1 MADGQTATNPQT
13 GEKVILRGGQ
23 WVPLSGGAQR
33 QTGDA
38 PRGIR
43 NNNPGNIEDGAFAR
57 SLPGYAGSDGRF
69 ARFDTP
75 DAGAQAAP
83 RLLQSYIQRG
93 YNTPASIINRWA
105 PPSDNNPT
113 QQYAEYV
120 ARRVGVGLNDQ
131 VGPDQI
137 PLLAQAISEFE
148 NGNTVSLTA
157 GAAPQQPMQEVASF
171 PQTATNPQTGEKM
184 QLVDGQWQ
192 PMQPDARPS
201 AGTTMASDIKDGVWV
216 QDADGSDNWRY
227 VSRER
232 AEREA
237 DPEYQRAFAEAQN
250 AAANV
255 PDQLRALTLG
265 GTLGFLTDI
274 NATAQGAL
282 QGLENAGRR
291 VTGQEIEYGADM
303 AAQAARDAM
312 RDDQARYAAE
322 NPVENFALQA
332 AGGLLTPGL
341 SVAGNYISRGGAVAR
356 EAAIAGGATAQQA
369 ARVGNTARLGRA
381 SQVGAGQGLLTG
393 LGYGEGNLIER
404 APGAAL
410 STAVGAGAGVVGQ
423 SAVDRLT
430 RGALNPRNT
439 SAARRLSRE
448 GVELTP
454 GQMVA
459 EIPLVGPALRT
470 LEEGA
475 STIPLAGAAIS
486 GARDRSVTTFN
497 RAAINR
503 ALAPIGEA
511 MPTNLRAF
519 TRPNAPEAGY
529 EAVERA
535 QGLVSRAYD
544 RALEGVQAKPDPAFY
559 DELAAVT
566 LRLSEEAPEPIVA
579 QFGNILQNRAFRN
592 MEFADSPLN
601 GQQFKRADSEIGAL
615 AREQRISNDPAN
627 RALARA
633 LDDTREVLRSLVAR
647 QNPEKAP
654 QINAANQAFANLVRI
669 QEAAGSTA
677 SQAAEGVFSPT
688 QLGVAAARGQ
698 TRGARATNRPLM
710 QDLASAGRGVLNS
723 RLGDS
728 GTATRGAVTA
738 LASGAAGAGTVVNP
752 AVAIPTIVGVSA
764 LYSRPA
770 QAALNAV
777 YRATDSRA
785 ASEAVQELARLAQR
799 DPALVPYYEGAVQHL
814 LGLAQQ
820 DRPAAPPV
828 QSTTPAPSAALQ
840 RVMQP

>member
-13 GEKVILRGGQ
+13 GERIILRGGQ
-23 WVPLSGGAQR
+23 WVPLNSAGPRQTSAPRPRYNGPMPSSADEIFGSLVAQESGGRAGVRGPMTQYGQALGRTQVLPSTARGIARNLGIPYREDLLTGTTPEAAAYQDQLGRAYLEEGFAKTGNAREALMYYHGGPDRALWGPKTQR
-33 QTGDA
+33 YADEVLARWAGGDA
-38 PRGIR
+38 APV
-43 NNNPGNIEDGAFAR
+43 
-57 SLPGYAGSDGRF
+57 
-69 ARFDTP
+69 
-75 DAGAQAAP
+75 AQEAA
-83 RLLQSYIQRG
+83 S
-93 YNTPASIINRWA
+93 TPA
-105 PPSDNNPT
+105 
-113 QQYAEYV
+113 V
-120 ARRVGVGLNDQ
+120 
-131 VGPDQI
+131 
-137 PLLAQAISEFE
+137 
-148 NGNTVSLTA
+148 
-157 GAAPQQPMQEVASF
+157 
-171 PQTATNPQTGEKM
+171 QTATNPQTGEKL
-184 QLVDGQWQ
+184 QLVNGQWQ
-192 PMQPDARPS
+192 PIETAPIEVEIAEGVQNVNGRAILNGQDMGPWEEYQTAQLRS
-201 AGTTMASDIKDGVWV
+201 QSD
-216 QDADGSDNWRY
+216 
-227 VSRER
+227 
-232 AEREA
+232 REA
-237 DPEYQRAFAEAQN
+237 RLARQSDPEYQRAFAEAQN

-291 VTGQEIEYGADM
+291 VAGQEIEYGADV

-312 RDDQARYAAE
+312 RDEQARYAAE
-322 NPVENFALQA
+322 NPIENFALQA

-341 SVAGNYISRGGAVAR
+341 Q
-356 EAAIAGGATAQQA
+356 AGGAYIAGAQGTSRLARA
-369 ARVGNTARLGRA
+369 A
-381 SQVGAGQGLLTG
+381 QVGASYGAAGG
-393 LGYGEGNLIER
+393 VGFGEGNLIER
-404 APGAAL
+404 APGAVL
-410 STAVGAGAGVVGQ
+410 GGVVGAGAGAVGQ

-459 EIPLVGPALRT
+459 EIPLVGSALRT
-470 LEEGA
+470 IEEGA

-519 TRPNAPEAGY
+519 TRPNTPEAGY

-544 RALEGVQAKPDPAFY
+544 RALEGVTAQPDPAFY
-559 DELAAVT
+559 DELAGVT
-566 LRLSEEAPEPIVA
+566 LRLAEEAPEPIVQ

-647 QNPEKAP
+647 QNPDKAP

-820 DRPAAPPV
+820 DRQASPQVPQAAPV
-828 QSTTPAPSAALQ
+828 PSAALQ
-840 RVMQP
+840 RVMQ